1 MEEHE
6 VVTKGNVTK
15 VKAKTGYS
23 PGVETL
29 CKVVDNGNGYTVKFP
44 SHSSVYADIYMSIDY
59 AESEYLRL
67 ILNFIEMERV
77 GG

>member
-6 VVTKGNVTK
+6 IVTKGNVTK

-59 AESEYLRL
+59 AQAEYLFL
-67 ILNFIEMERV
+67 AFQHLLDEK
-77 GG
+77 